1 MVELILNALALLIT
15 GFIVWKTHL
24 WVYKSS
30 AWFWRGII
38 CALLLQL
45 FFIPIFFAPLFFEG
59 LDWLSAIGLAF
70 KTSFYFILAAIPGL
84 LAVLGIVV
92 GLFQLGIIAPT
103 SL

>member
-1 MVELILNALALLIT
+1 MVELILNALLLLIT
-15 GFIVWKTHL
+15 GFIIWKTHL
-24 WVYKSS
+24 WFFKSS

-38 CALLLQL
+38 CALLMG
-45 FFIPIFFAPLFFEG
+45 FYFIPIFFAPLFFEG

-70 KTSFYFILAAIPGL
+70 KTSFYFTLAAIPGL